1 MAATKA
7 QVESYIRQAA
17 TARCIDPN
25 VAVRVARSEG
35 LNGNPAEGWQSRVV
49 KNGVREPSY
58 GPFQLFM
65 GGGLGNV
72 FQNSTGLDP
81 RDPDTVYAQIDFAL
95 SHAAQNGGGAGYG
108 ARKVGIANRQGIG
121 KGPHGPFAP
130 MGAGQRAT
138 IASGQPSW
146 VPPGSRYTPAAEPG
160 SP

>member
-7 QVESYIRQAA
+7 QVESYIRRAA
-17 TARCIDPN
+17 TARGIDPD

-35 LNGNPAEGWQSRVV
+35 LNGNPAEGWQSHIV

-65 GGGLGNV
+65 GGGLGNM
-72 FQNSTGLDP
+72 FQKATGLDP

-95 SHAAQNGGGAGYG
+95 SHAAQNGWGAWYG

-138 IASGQPSW
+138 IAAGQPAW
-146 VPPGSRYTPAAEPG
+146 VPPGASYTPPVQ
-160 SP
+160 